1 MATSNQT
8 HTAVVTVAARAPLET
23 REVPTIQPSGKQVL
37 IHNLFTASTPLDL
50 HQADGGLLVTHP
62 QVLGDGVAGRVLAVG
77 SHVTRLSPG
86 DLVFG
91 FTWRNQAEKA
101 HQTHVTAP
109 ENLLAKLPAGFEL
122 QEAVTLGNNFV
133 SAWHAL
139 VEDLGFELPW
149 PKAEGWVPQGG
160 KGEEA
165 VLIWGGSSSVGMYA
179 VQILKWYGYRNLI
192 TTASERHHGMLKGFG
207 ARVCFDYNDKGVVE
221 EIRKAVPRIP
231 RILDCIGSQ
240 AGSLAPLAKIA
251 EKGVKVAVLLPVIVR
266 DATEDEAPEYLMDVA
281 QSAEWAEGVETA
293 GVRTHFYLE
302 NEFHAEHLQPTI
314 MPEMLRMG
322 AVKPNKQRIVEG
334 ATLLERAQ
342 KALDMLRRKE
352 ASGERLVW
360 KVADEG
366 DE

>member
-1 MATSNQT
+1 MATTAST
-8 HTAVVTVAARAPLET
+8 HTAVVTAAPRAPLET
-23 REVPTIQPSGKQVL
+23 REVPTIQPSDNQVL

-62 QVLGDGVAGRVLAVG
+62 QILGDGVAGRVLAVG
-77 SHVTRLSPG
+77 SSVTRLAPG

-122 QEAVTLGNNFV
+122 SEAVTLGNNFV

-149 PKAEGWVPQGG
+149 PRVEGYVPGR
-160 KGEEA
+160 KDEA

-179 VQILKWYGYRNLI
+179 LQILKWYGYGNLI
-192 TTASERHHGMLKGFG
+192 ATASKRHHGMLKGFG

-221 EIRKAVPRIP
+221 EIRKAEPKIL

-251 EKGVKVAVLLPVIVR
+251 ERGSKVAVLLPVIVM
-266 DATEDEAPEYLMDVA
+266 DATEDEAPEYLMEVA

-342 KALDMLRRKE
+342 KALDILRRKE

-360 KVADEG
+360 KVAEEG